1 MAKTPEI
8 DPNIINQIV
17 EGTIITGNIVSEKSI
32 RIVGTLEGN
41 LTTKGRAVIGKTG
54 VVSGNIICQEGD
66 IEGKVSGKIITYG
79 LLSLRASA
87 VVNSETYTKQLMVEP
102 GAIINGT
109 LDMSGTNLNPEQK
122 QVATPNGQKKEEK
135 SLK

>member
-87 VVNSETYTKQLMVEP
+87 EVNSETYTKQLMVEP

-122 QVATPNGQKKEEK
+122 QVLTPNGQKKEEK

>member
-1 MAKTPEI
+1 MAKTQEI

-17 EGTIITGNIVSEKSI
+17 EGTTITGDIVSEKSI

-41 LTTKGRAVIGKTG
+41 LNTKGRAVIGKTG
-54 VVSGNIICQEGD
+54 IVKGNIVCQDGD

-87 VVNSETYTKQLMVEP
+87 VVNCETYVKQLMVEP
-102 GAIINGT
+102 GAVLNGT
-109 LDMSGTNLNPEQK
+109 LDMSGKNLNPDNK
-122 QVATPNGQKKEEK
+122 QQIPTNGQKKEEK
-135 SLK
+135 SHK